1 MDEYMMPMPHID
13 EYQFGRM
20 TINGKP
26 FTTDLVILPSGEIS
40 DNWIRKTGHFLE
52 YNDIKALISAEPED
66 IIIGTG
72 VSGRMQ
78 VDENLLSLF
87 DSLAI
92 NVDIDSN
99 KRAVEL
105 YNQKIKTNRKVGAC
119 FHLTC

>member
-1 MDEYMMPMPHID
+1 MDEYMMPMPDID
-13 EYQFGRM
+13 AYQFGRM
-20 TINGKP
+20 TINGKS
-26 FTTDLVILPSGEIS
+26 FITDLVILPSGKVI

-52 YNDIKALISAEPED
+52 YNDIKSLISAEPED

-78 VDENLLSLF
+78 VDKNLLSLF

-92 NVDIDSN
+92 NVDIDLN
-99 KRAVEL
+99 KQAVKL

>member
-1 MDEYMMPMPHID
+1 MMPMPNID
-13 EYQFGRM
+13 AYQFGRM
-20 TINGKP
+20 IINGKP
-26 FTTDLVILPSGEIS
+26 FTTDLIILSSGIVI

-72 VSGRMQ
+72 ASGRMQ

-87 DSLAI
+87 DRLTI

-105 YNQKIKTNRKVGAC
+105 YNQKIKINRKVGAC